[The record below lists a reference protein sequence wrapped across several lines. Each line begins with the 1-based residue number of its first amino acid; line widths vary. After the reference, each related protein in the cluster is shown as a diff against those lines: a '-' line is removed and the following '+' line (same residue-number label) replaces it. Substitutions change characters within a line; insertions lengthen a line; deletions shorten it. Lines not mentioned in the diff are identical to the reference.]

1 MRFVEL
7 SDLYRLRSAD
17 LVDAFTFP
25 DAVAWVRDSSFWSL
39 WAHRALLALGAAHVL
54 SGIIFFFAYN
64 WAEMLP
70 IAKFAVIEVSL
81 VMTAVG
87 AIIVGTRKL
96 VGQAL
101 LVAASVLVGVLLAV
115 IGQVYQTGADAF
127 ELFVAW
133 ALLILPWTVV
143 SRSAAQWFTWLA
155 VAYTAAGTYSFQV
168 LVPMKWLEVEDTG
181 LLLGALL
188 AVALGFREAAV
199 QVGFSWMA
207 AIWTRYLLL
216 FAGMAHFFVTA
227 NLYVLDS
234 GGHFYS
240 VIILVAVFAGGS
252 ILYRGLWSDF
262 PAFSLLVA
270 YGGLFLMVVGG
281 RLIFEIMADGDAV
294 VIGFALLTLWCIA
307 VAGGMGKLLLVLR
320 ASDRR
325 SAG

>member
-17 LVDAFTFP
+17 LVGASTFR
-25 DAVAWVRDSSFWSL
+25 DAVAWVRDDGFWSL
-39 WAHRALLALGAAHVL
+39 WAHRALLALGFAHVL

-64 WAEMLP
+64 WADMSP
-70 IAKFAVIEVSL
+70 FAKFAVIEVAL
-81 VMTAVG
+81 VVTAVG
-87 AIIVGTRKL
+87 AIFVGSGKL

-115 IGQVYQTGADAF
+115 IGQVYQTGADVF

-133 ALLILPWTVV
+133 ALLILPWTLF
-143 SRSAAQWFTWLA
+143 SRSAAQWFTLLV
-155 VAYTAAGTYSFQV
+155 VAYTAACTYSIQV
-168 LVPMKWLEVEDTG
+168 AIPMKWLEAESTA

-188 AVALGFREAAV
+188 TVALGFRETAV
-199 QVGFSWMA
+199 QAGFSWMA
-207 AIWTRYLLL
+207 SIWTRYILL
-216 FAGMAHFFVTA
+216 FVGMAHFFVA
-227 NLYVLDS
+227 ACAYVFELD
-234 GGHFYS
+234 GHFYS
-240 VIILVAVFAGGS
+240 VIILVAAFAGGI
-252 ILYRGLWSDF
+252 ILYRGRWSDF

-281 RLIFEIMADGDAV
+281 RLVFEIMADGDAV
-294 VIGFALLTLWCIA
+294 VFGFALLTLWCIS